1 MNAQAVSEVFSAR
14 RFGRLLLRDLA
25 YGYRGL
31 LIAMAAVAGGVI
43 VVSAIGALAMSAGGA
58 AEGTVRGDGYFGFF
72 QNLLFLGGFIATSLA
87 FREVW
92 QNGSGIA
99 YLTLPGSVFEKFVA
113 KLLVTSVGFAV
124 GTLIFMTATAAASEA
139 LDRLVFGVGHGFFN
153 PFTTAVLQAV
163 ARYLVVQSFFLLGS
177 IWFRKLAFVR
187 TVLWIVLFGAAL
199 AIVSAIALRIGLS
212 GHLGSAGGRVG
223 GMRLGGWAF
232 NLNGLGLQDLFTPGS
247 RGYSGAMA
255 FKVAAEAL
263 FIALAPA
270 SWVAA
275 YFRLGEAEV

>member
-1 MNAQAVSEVFSAR
+1 MKLKALSGFSGR

-25 YGYRGL
+25 FGYRGL
-31 LIAMAAVAGGVI
+31 LIAMAAVAGGII
-43 VVSAIGALAMSAGGA
+43 VFSAFGALVMSARGA
-58 AEGTVRGDGYFGFF
+58 AEGTVQGNGYFGYF
-72 QNLLFLGGFIATSLA
+72 QGLLFLGGFIATSLA

-99 YLTLPGSVFEKFVA
+99 YLTLPGSLLEKFVV

-124 GTLIFMTATAAASEA
+124 GATVFITATAAASEA

-153 PFTTAVLQAV
+153 PFTPAVLQAV

-177 IWFRKLAFVR
+177 LWFRKLAFVR
-187 TVLWIVLFGAAL
+187 TVLWLILFAAAFGIL
-199 AIVSAIALRIGLS
+199 AMIALRIGLS
-212 GHLGSAGGRVG
+212 SHLGAAAGRAGS
-223 GMRLGGWAF
+223 MRFGGWSF
-232 NLNGLGLQDLFTPGS
+232 NLNGMGLQDLFTPGS

-255 FKVAAEAL
+255 FKIAAEAL

-270 SWVAA
+270 CWVAA

>member
-1 MNAQAVSEVFSAR
+1 MTTNTVPSSPAVGPRARKKVRKTRPAGRWVTARKAVQGLALILFIGLFIWSQRGGWPATTVNLPMRLDPLLMLAQSLASRTLLAGSVVALIFLLLSLV
-14 RFGRLLLRDLA
+14 FGRAWCGWLCPLGTTLDLFPLDHW
-25 YGYRGL
+25 RGRRASPGEGGPGEGGPGEGWRGVKYAL
-31 LIAMAAVAGGVI
+31 LIATLAA
-43 VVSAIGALAMSAGGA
+43 ALLGNL
-58 AEGTVRGDGYFGFF
+58 T
-72 QNLLFLGGFIATSLA
+72 LLFFDP
-87 FREVW
+87 
-92 QNGSGIA
+92 
-99 YLTLPGSVFEKFVA
+99 LT
-113 KLLVTSVGFAV
+113 
-124 GTLIFMTATAAASEA
+124 
-139 LDRLVFGVGHGFFN
+139 
-153 PFTTAVLQAV
+153 
-163 ARYLVVQSFFLLGS
+163 

-212 GHLGSAGGRVG
+212 SHMRSLRLGS
-223 GMRLGGWAF
+223 WSF
-232 NLNGLGLQDLFTPGS
+232 NLNGMGLQDLFTPGS

>member
-1 MNAQAVSEVFSAR
+1 MNTAAVSGVFNGR
-14 RFGRLLLRDLA
+14 RFGRLLVRELA

-31 LIAMAAVAGGVI
+31 LIAMAAVAGGII
-43 VVSAIGALAMSAGGA
+43 VFSAFGALLMSARGA
-58 AEGTVRGDGYFGFF
+58 AEGTVQGNGYFGFF
-72 QNLLFLGGFIATSLA
+72 QGLLFLGGFIATSLA

-99 YLTLPGSVFEKFVA
+99 YLTLPGSVFEKFVV
-113 KLLVTSVGFAV
+113 KLLATSVGYAV
-124 GTLIFMTATAAASEA
+124 GVVVFITATAAASEA
-139 LDRLVFGVGHGFFN
+139 LDRLVFGVGHGFFD
-153 PFTTAVLQAV
+153 PFAPAVLQAIV
-163 ARYLVVQSFFLLGS
+163 RYLVVQSFFLLGS

-187 TVLWIVLFGAAL
+187 TVLWLVLFAAAFGIL
-199 AIVSAIALRIGLS
+199 SMIALRIGLS
-212 GHLGSAGGRVG
+212 HLGAAAGRAG
-223 GMRLGGWAF
+223 GMRFGGWSF
-232 NLNGLGLQDLFTPGS
+232 NLNGMGFQDLFTPGTP
-247 RGYSGAMA
+247 GYSGAMA

>member
-1 MNAQAVSEVFSAR
+1 MNIHTAFAQLRFR
-14 RFGRLLLRDLA
+14 RFGRLLLRELA
-25 YGYRGL
+25 HGYRGL

-43 VVSAIGALAMSAGGA
+43 VFTAIGALAASAGGA
-58 AEGTVRGDGYFGFF
+58 PAGTVSGDGYFGFF
-72 QNLLFLGGFIATSLA
+72 QTLLFLGGFIITSLA

-92 QNGSGIA
+92 QTGSGIA
-99 YLTLPGSVFEKFVA
+99 YLMLPGSLFEKFVV
-113 KLLVTSVGFAV
+113 KLLMTSVGFAA
-124 GTLIFMTATAAASEA
+124 GALIFMSATALASDG
-139 LDRLVFGVGHGFFN
+139 LDRLLFGVGRGFFN
-153 PFTTAVLQAV
+153 PVAPAVLQAV
-163 ARYLVVQSFFLLGS
+163 VRYLVLQSFFLLGS
-177 IWFRKLAFVR
+177 IWFRKLAFVK
-187 TVLWIVLFGAAL
+187 TALSIVVFGIAL
-199 AIVSAIALRIGLS
+199 SIVSTAALRIGLAS
-212 GHLGSAGGRVG
+212 HFALGPGH

-232 NLNGLGLQDLFTPGS
+232 DLNGAGLQNLFRPGG

>member
-1 MNAQAVSEVFSAR
+1 MNVSTLPGVFNGR
-14 RFGRLLLRDLA
+14 RFSRLFLRELA
-25 YGYRGL
+25 YGWRSI
-31 LIAMAAVAGGVI
+31 LIAMAAVAGGII
-43 VVSAIGALAMSAGGA
+43 VVSAVGALGMSAGGA
-58 AEGTVRGDGYFGFF
+58 AEGTVRGNGYFGFF
-72 QNLLFLGGFIATSLA
+72 QGLLFLGGFITTSLA

-99 YLTLPGSVFEKFVA
+99 YLTLPGSVFEKFVV
-113 KLLVTSVGFAV
+113 KLLATSVGYAA
-124 GTLIFMTATAAASEA
+124 GTIVFMSAAAAVSEA

-153 PFTTAVLQAV
+153 PFTPAALQAV
-163 ARYLVVQSFFLLGS
+163 VRYLVLQSFFLLGS

-199 AIVSAIALRIGLS
+199 GIVALVALRIGLS
-212 GHLGSAGGRVG
+212 SHLGSAGGSG
-223 GMRLGGWAF
+223 SMRFGGWSF
-232 NLNGLGLQDLFTPGS
+232 NLNGMGLQDLFRPGT

-255 FKVAAEAL
+255 FKIAAEAL

>member
-1 MNAQAVSEVFSAR
+1 MNGK
-14 RFGRLLLRDLA
+14 RFGRLLLRELA

-43 VVSAIGALAMSAGGA
+43 LISAIGALGMGLRGAPAGL
-58 AEGTVRGDGYFGFF
+58 VQGDGYFGFF
-72 QNLLFLGGFIATSLA
+72 QELLFLGGFITTSLA

-99 YLTLPGSVFEKFVA
+99 YLTLPGSVLEKFVV
-113 KLLVTSVGFAV
+113 KLLVTSVGFAA
-124 GTLIFMTATAAASEA
+124 GTLVFMSATAAASEA

-153 PFTTAVLQAV
+153 PFTPAVFQAV
-163 ARYLVVQSFFLLGS
+163 ARYLVLQSFFLLGS

-187 TVLWIVLFGAAL
+187 TVLWIALFGAAIGIL
-199 AIVSAIALRIGLS
+199 AAIALRIGLS
-212 GHLGSAGGRVG
+212 HHLASGGGRMG
-223 GMRLGGWAF
+223 SLRLGGWAF
-232 NLNGLGLQDLFTPGS
+232 DLNGAGMQDLFTPGA
-247 RGYSGAMA
+247 RGYTGAMA

-270 SWVAA
+270 SWAAA

>member
-1 MNAQAVSEVFSAR
+1 MNAQAVSEVFSVR

-31 LIAMAAVAGGVI
+31 LIAMAAVAGGII
-43 VVSAIGALAMSAGGA
+43 VFSAIGALAMSAGGA
-58 AEGTVRGDGYFGFF
+58 MEGTVRGDGYFGFF

-99 YLTLPGSVFEKFVA
+99 YLTLPGSVFEKFVV
-113 KLLVTSVGFAV
+113 KLLATSVGFAV
-124 GTLIFMTATAAASEA
+124 GTIVFMTATAAASEA
-139 LDRLVFGVGHGFFN
+139 LDRLVFGVGHGFFD
-153 PFTTAVLQAV
+153 PFTPAVLQAV
-163 ARYLVVQSFFLLGS
+163 ARYLVLQSFFLLGS

-212 GHLGSAGGRVG
+212 SHMRSL
-223 GMRLGGWAF
+223 RLGGWSF
-232 NLNGLGLQDLFTPGS
+232 NLNGMGLQDLFTPGS

>member
-1 MNAQAVSEVFSAR
+1 MNAFTVSNIFSGR
-14 RFGRLLLRDLA
+14 RLGRLLLRELA

-31 LIAMAAVAGGVI
+31 LIAMAAVAGGVV
-43 VVSAIGALAMSAGGA
+43 VVSAVGALGMSAGGA
-58 AEGTVRGDGYFGFF
+58 AAGTVRGDGYFGFF
-72 QNLLFLGGFIATSLA
+72 RDLLFLGGFIATSLA

-99 YLTLPGSVFEKFVA
+99 YLTLPGSVFEKFVV
-113 KLLVTSVGFAV
+113 KLLTTSVGFAA
-124 GTLIFMTATAAASEA
+124 GTIIFMSATAAASEG
-139 LDRLVFGVGHGFFN
+139 LDRLVFGVGHGFFD
-153 PFTTAVLQAV
+153 PFTPAVLQAV
-163 ARYLVVQSFFLLGS
+163 ARYLVLQSFFLLGS

-187 TVLWIVLFGAAL
+187 TVLWIALFGVGL

-212 GHLGSAGGRVG
+212 SHLGSAAGGG
-223 GMRLGGWAF
+223 SMRLGGWSF
-232 NLNGLGLQDLFTPGS
+232 DLNGMGLQDLFTPGA
-247 RGYSGAMA
+247 RGYTGAMA